1 MFFIF
6 LSVQFWDCSRKL
18 ASNCAQAKK
27 ASGGFAALSGARSSV
42 GDSFH
47 GLDPFLETGSVLV
60 LAGLVS
66 GAGAGQREQDR
77 MVTAEGGGMLLKNVL
92 GFSV

>member
-6 LSVQFWDCSRKL
+6 QFWNCSRKL

-60 LAGLVS
+60 LAGFAGLVS